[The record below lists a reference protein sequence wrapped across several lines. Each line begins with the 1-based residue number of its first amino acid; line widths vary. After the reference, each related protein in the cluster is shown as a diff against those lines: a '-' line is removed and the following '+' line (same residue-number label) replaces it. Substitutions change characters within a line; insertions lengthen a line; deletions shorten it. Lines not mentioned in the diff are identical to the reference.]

1 MNLYCRGLFFLL
13 SVLNS
18 KDCLNTS
25 VLRTVACIYDM
36 EMGDK
41 YIHSWAVEDASYL
54 RLSNLSLGYTFDR
67 KKLRKFNVQSLRLYF
82 TGSNL
87 FVWTPYSGFDPEVS
101 TKGNSLTPGVD
112 YGAYPRNRSYVFG
125 LNITF

>member
-1 MNLYCRGLFFLL
+1 MPEEPLHAYMIW
-13 SVLNS
+13 
-18 KDCLNTS
+18 KQATNTS
-25 VLRTVACIYDM
+25 IHGQWRMPRTCVM
-36 EMGDK
+36 
-41 YIHSWAVEDASYL
+41 
-54 RLSNLSLGYTFDR
+54 SNVNLGYTFDR
-67 KKLRKFNVQSLRLYF
+67 KKLRNFNIQSLRLYF

-101 TKGNSLTPGVD
+101 TKGNNLTPGVD